1 MEGVSIVAMV
11 YQYAL
16 VFRSVHGET
25 VMVHHFILG
34 ANVGNAIQIVPHW
47 VRIVSKVALSLV
59 VMTPALQW
67 SSQPCECY
75 VEALSY

>member
-11 YQYAL
+11 YQYAV

-47 VRIVSKVALSLV
+47 VRIVSKVAHLV
-59 VMTPALQW
+59 GGDDPSIAMEQSTM
-67 SSQPCECY
+67 
-75 VEALSY
+75 